1 MIKTFTLLLSND
13 IIYLQ
18 GNPTPSKPGRRWE
31 GMDDMPNATEIAVK
45 LAEENTTRKILSM
58 VEKSKDLDEVKEKL
72 ETMLEK

>member
-1 MIKTFTLLLSND
+1 
-13 IIYLQ
+13 
-18 GNPTPSKPGRRWE
+18 
-31 GMDDMPNATEIAVK
+31 MDDMPNATEIAVK